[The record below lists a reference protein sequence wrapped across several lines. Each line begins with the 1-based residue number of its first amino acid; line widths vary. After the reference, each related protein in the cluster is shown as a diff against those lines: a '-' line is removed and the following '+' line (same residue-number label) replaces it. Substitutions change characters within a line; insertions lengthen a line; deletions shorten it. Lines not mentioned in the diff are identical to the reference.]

1 MPAGRAVFRLP
12 VPILQAWDFLSN
24 MEHVGGCV
32 PGCEQVRVVDD
43 RRSAWLVRAELGPFS
58 RRLRMEAT
66 TVEFEPPRHGAFVA
80 RGKDLETRGDIDLRE
95 LSPDETEV
103 TYAVQ
108 ARALGFGRTLIDNA
122 IGLVIQDQADQF
134 ASNVSTALRQQIA
147 EVGT

>member
-1 MPAGRAVFRLP
+1 MPAGRTVFRLP
-12 VPILQAWDFLSN
+12 VPIARAWDFLSN

-58 RRLRMEAT
+58 RLLRMEAVT
-66 TVEFEPPRHGAFVA
+66 IEFDPPRHGAFVA
-80 RGKDLETRGDIDLRE
+80 RGKEMETRGDIDLRE
-95 LSPDETEV
+95 LSAEDTEV

-108 ARALGFGRTLIDNA
+108 ARALGFARTLIDNA
-122 IGLVIQDQADQF
+122 IALVIQDQANQF
-134 ASNVSTALRQQIA
+134 ASNVSTALREQM